1 MFTKVQVSNIGLAKI
16 SSSFVT
22 RLDPP
27 RSSLE
32 RHISAGYE
40 HWKRSELAKRRWL
53 FATEDDYPLALDETL
68 TDVNRP
74 FKYRLPAEALR
85 PLRDSRTEWQQRKR
99 FIRSNQENLKISFIE
114 NVTEEDFDPLFVE
127 VMGARVA
134 LESVVFVTLS
144 NPKGVTAQSRYD
156 RAVADA
162 AKVNAFVR
170 GPENVGA
177 DDNDYSFITAR
188 Y

>member
-1 MFTKVQVSNIGLAKI
+1 MFTKVQVANIGLAKL
-16 SSSFVT
+16 SSSFVS

-27 RSSLE
+27 RTSLE

-40 HWKRSELAKRRWL
+40 HWKRSELTKRRWL
-53 FATEDDYPLALDETL
+53 FATEDDYPLALEATL
-68 TDVNRP
+68 ADVDRP
-74 FKYRLPAEALR
+74 FKYRLPSEALR
-85 PLRDSRTEWQQRKR
+85 PLRSSRTEWQQRKR
-99 FIRSNQENLKISFIE
+99 FIRSNEENLKISFIE
-114 NVTEEDFDPLFVE
+114 NVAEADFDPLFVE
-127 VMGARVA
+127 VLGARVA

-162 AKVNAFVR
+162 ARVNAFVR
-170 GPENVGA
+170 GPEDVGA
-177 DDNDYSFITAR
+177 DDNDYEFLTAR